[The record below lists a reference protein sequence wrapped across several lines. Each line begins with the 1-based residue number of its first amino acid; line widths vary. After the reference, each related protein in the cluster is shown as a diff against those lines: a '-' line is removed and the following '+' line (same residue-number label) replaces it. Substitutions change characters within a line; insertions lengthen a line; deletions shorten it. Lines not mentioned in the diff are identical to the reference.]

1 MSFDYALTFFCD
13 AMLYCGALGCLGLLR
28 ACRADLFCVPV
39 ILLTA
44 CWASGRL
51 TGGGRKPWLR
61 WLPLAAILPAL
72 WLAGNAP
79 GRLIAIPMAAYLALY
94 VRNNRRAPDY
104 DYAADRFRHS
114 LIAAGA
120 ALFLAALFRASTW
133 QKGLPYLFA
142 YFTLNMALLRMLRHD
157 DRVARSGRFRVINLG
172 GVALVCAAGFA
183 LAQPGVV
190 AIVRAGWRWFLGN
203 VVLNLAALMLF
214 AVQCVLYAGAWVLGL
229 FVRGGGDEPFQMPP
243 IQPITGDDSA
253 MMRATNSVK
262 VLPPFIR
269 YAVMGLGAA
278 LVALLTFAILRALSR
293 RVARTTYTAGTDQ
306 RESLDAQSEPR
317 ARSLRLRRGP
327 EDGVRQQYRRVLSQL
342 RARGG
347 RVAPTMNTM
356 QILEQNAENVDTG
369 AMAELREVYLPVRY
383 GEKAV
388 TKADVARARDAAK
401 RC

>member
-1 MSFDYALTFFCD
+1 MSFAYALTFFCD
-13 AMLYCGALGCLGLLR
+13 AMLYFGALGCLGLLR
-28 ACRADLFCVPV
+28 ACRADLFCVPL
-39 ILLTA
+39 ILLAA

-51 TGGGRKPWLR
+51 TASSRKAWLR
-61 WLPLAAILPAL
+61 WLPMAAILPAL

-79 GRLIAIPMAAYLALY
+79 GRLISTPMAAYLALY
-94 VRNNRRAPDY
+94 VRNNRLAPDY

-120 ALFLAALFRASTW
+120 VLFLAALFRASTW

-183 LAQPGVV
+183 LSQPGVV
-190 AIVRAGWRWFLGN
+190 AIVRAGWRWFLSN

-214 AVQCVLYAGAWVLGL
+214 VIQCVLYAGAWVLSL

-243 IQPITGDDSA
+243 IQPMTGEQSA
-253 MMRATNSVK
+253 MMRATNAVK
-262 VLPPFIR
+262 VLPPFVR
-269 YAVMGLGAA
+269 YTLMGLGAA
-278 LVALLTFAILRALSR
+278 LIAALAFAILRALSK
-293 RVARTTYTAGTDQ
+293 RVARTAYATGADQ
-306 RESLDAQSEPR
+306 RESLDEQPAPR
-317 ARSLRLRRGP
+317 ARALRLRRVP
-327 EDGVRQQYRRVLSQL
+327 EDGVRQQYRRVLMQL

-347 RVAPTMNTM
+347 RVAPTMNTR
-356 QILEQNAENVDTG
+356 QILEQNAASVDAS
-369 AMAELREVYLPVRY
+369 AMEDLREVYLPVRY
-383 GEKAV
+383 GGKSA
-388 TKADVARARDAAK
+388 TKADVAQARDAAK